1 MGRSLV
7 CAVLKDD
14 FEMLL
19 WEIGEHGCNTFERS
33 YHQLDFDNQHCTKL
47 YQDIIYFVVSKSWNV
62 SIDVWYWY
70 LKDITI
76 YLPLNDT
83 IECYLGMKL
92 VMEMIFDVSNSHH
105 NSRQF
110 QVNLDMP

>member
-1 MGRSLV
+1 MRRLKQGDLAHLDLSFSSFLAIFDLVLIREFEHWMAKGRSLV

-47 YQDIIYFVVSKSWNV
+47 YIIYFVVSKSSNV
-62 SIDVWYWY
+62 SIDV
-70 LKDITI
+70 
-76 YLPLNDT
+76 
-83 IECYLGMKL
+83 
-92 VMEMIFDVSNSHH
+92 
-105 NSRQF
+105 
-110 QVNLDMP
+110 